1 MPHPIYG
8 RPDHVL
14 TSVEF
19 TLHLPTTQNGR
30 RWRLEARGRSGTQR
44 SDLWSVVELWS
55 PHEVEA
61 GLQPTD
67 ALHHLALVAAQD
79 RPASQTA
86 LEAQMIGGGWE
97 DVPLPF

>member
-8 RPDHVL
+8 KPDHVL
-14 TSVEF
+14 ESVEF
-19 TLHLPTTQNGR
+19 TLHLPTTKNGR
-30 RWRLEARGRSGTQR
+30 RWRLEARGRSSTQR
-44 SDLWSVVELWS
+44 ADLWSVVETWS
-55 PHEVEA
+55 PEEVRE

-67 ALHHLALVAAQD
+67 ALQHIALVAAQD
-79 RPASQTA
+79 APNSQTA